1 MREKLLVAD
10 DEPDIVTM
18 LKNYFELNGYDVLTA
33 ANGLEAVAQ
42 AEKQPDLILLDINMP
57 DLDGMEV

>member
-33 ANGLEAVAQ
+33 ANGLPLPPSHSDVIIQGPAAT
-42 AEKQPDLILLDINMP
+42 P
-57 DLDGMEV
+57 GS